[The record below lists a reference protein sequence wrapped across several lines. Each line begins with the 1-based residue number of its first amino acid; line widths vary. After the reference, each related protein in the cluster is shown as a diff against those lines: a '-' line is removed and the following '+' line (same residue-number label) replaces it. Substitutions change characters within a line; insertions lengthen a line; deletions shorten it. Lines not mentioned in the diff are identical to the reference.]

1 MIDQEKILKRIDE
14 ILDTK
19 IDGNPNIKGPYVY
32 SATLSIALMLYG
44 ESSSQVQVLKDI
56 YSRVFNLKL
65 RIDFIHRHLVQQ
77 LNGLLKSYR
86 YEIENGLISSI
97 QNETRGEIFAD
108 FINFAKETFDEG
120 SKDVAAVLICSAL
133 EDCLKKFAESKG
145 LHVEDKTMS
154 DVINLLKSNGLLR
167 KSEAKIVQSY
177 ITLRNKAFHADWDKI
192 TGPEISSVIGYVEN
206 FVLTNFSG

>member
-1 MIDQEKILKRIDE
+1 MIDQEMILKRIDG
-14 ILDTK
+14 ILDSK
-19 IDGNPNIKGPYVY
+19 IDENPNVNGPYVY
-32 SATLSIALMLYG
+32 STTLSIALMLYG

-56 YSRVFNLKL
+56 YNRVSNIKAPVVVM
-65 RIDFIHRHLVQQ
+65 HNHLVQE

-108 FINFAKETFDEG
+108 FIAFAKETFDEG
-120 SKDVAAVLICSAL
+120 SKDVAAVLICAAL

-145 LHVEDKTMS
+145 LHVENKTMS
-154 DVINLLKSNGLLR
+154 DVINILKSNGLL
-167 KSEAKIVQSY
+167 KKPEAKIVQSY
-177 ITLRNKAFHADWDKI
+177 VTLRNKAFHADWDKI

-206 FVLTNFSG
+206 FILTNFSG